1 MKVFKLSVLDEM
13 ALDEQSQ
20 QDGASGDG
28 FNRYISMRGFVIVA
42 TSEASARELATNAQ
56 DGGPWWLDAKQ
67 TACEEVNVAGL
78 ERVILANEP
87 TG

>member
-20 QDGASGDG
+20 QDDAPGGG
-28 FNRYISMRGFVIVA
+28 FNRYVSMRGFVIVA
-42 TSEASARELATNAQ
+42 ATEASARELATNAQ
-56 DGGPWWLDAKQ
+56 DGGPWWLDVKQ
-67 TACEEVNVAGL
+67 TACEEVNIAGP